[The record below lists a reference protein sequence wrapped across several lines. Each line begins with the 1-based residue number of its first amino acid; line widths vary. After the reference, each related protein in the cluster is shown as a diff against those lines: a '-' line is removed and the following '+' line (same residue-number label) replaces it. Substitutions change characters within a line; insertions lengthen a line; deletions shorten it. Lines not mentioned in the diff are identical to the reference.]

1 MVLAPAAHGG
11 VEPRSIP
18 RSDPRGDRRST
29 LSHHPAVD
37 EHLVQPE
44 AEARYE
50 MIRGRKVSAM
60 VALLPH
66 AKAQGRLAFLIA
78 PHVRAGYSMSTELLT
93 RASASSDFGT
103 DVCVC
108 QDGTD
113 PATGSRYLEEISFE
127 VVNEQRLGDVTDKA
141 EDLIQRGVRRV
152 FALFVKT
159 NRVSEWLK
167 QEGKFVLLNEDG
179 VIEDK
184 LFIRPIAVRA
194 LIDFTEGENEVA
206 RALITKGNAEIVK
219 LKEDAHK
226 KGLDEGH
233 KKGLDE
239 GHKKG
244 LDEGHKKGL
253 DEGHKK
259 GVQDTLCRMLR
270 LRFGDVPASMQQRID
285 AAGIEQLERWMER
298 LFVAISLDEVFLI

>member
-1 MVLAPAAHGG
+1 MDPKSSAGPIYLAPAAHGG
-11 VEPRSIP
+11 VES
-18 RSDPRGDRRST
+18 RST
-29 LSHHPAVD
+29 VRAERRPTSPLRPAVD
-37 EHLVQPE
+37 EHVVQPE
-44 AEARYE
+44 AEGRYE

-66 AKAQGRLAFLIA
+66 AKAQCRLAFLIA
-78 PHVRAGYSMSTELLT
+78 PHVRLGWSTSTELLT
-93 RASASSDFGT
+93 RASEASDFGT

-127 VVNEQRLGDVTDKA
+127 VVNEQRLRDVTDKA

-152 FALFVKT
+152 FAIFVKT
-159 NRVSEWLK
+159 NIVSEWSRD
-167 QEGKFVLLNEDG
+167 EGKFVRLNEDG

-194 LIDFTEGENEVA
+194 LIDFAEGENEVA

-219 LKEDAHK
+219 LKENA
-226 KGLDEGH
+226 H

-259 GVQDTLCRMLR
+259 GVQDTFCRLLR
-270 LRFGDVPASMQQRID
+270 MRFGDVPDAVQQRISV
-285 AAGIEQLERWMER
+285 ASIEQLEQWTER
-298 LFVAISLDEVFLI
+298 LFVATSLDDVFL

>member
-1 MVLAPAAHGG
+1 MDPKSSAGPMVLAPAAHGG
-11 VEPRSIP
+11 VESRSIP
-18 RSDPRGDRRST
+18 RADRRPTS
-29 LSHHPAVD
+29 PFPPVD

-66 AKAQGRLAFLIA
+66 AKAQGRLAFLTA
-78 PHVRAGYSMSTELLT
+78 PHVRPGYSMSTELLT
-93 RASASSDFGT
+93 RASEKSDFGT

-108 QDGTD
+108 RDGTD

-127 VVNEQRLGDVTDKA
+127 VVNEQRLRDVTDKA
-141 EDLIQRGVRRV
+141 EDLIHRGVRRV
-152 FALFVKT
+152 FAIFVKT
-159 NRVSEWLK
+159 NQVAEWSK
-167 QEGKFVLLNEDG
+167 DEGKFVPLNEDG

-194 LIDFTEGENEVA
+194 LIDFAEGENEVA

-233 KKGLDE
+233 KKGV
-239 GHKKG
+239 H
-244 LDEGHKKGL
+244 
-253 DEGHKK
+253 
-259 GVQDTLCRMLR
+259 DTFCRLLR
-270 LRFGDVPASMQQRID
+270 LRFGNVPDAVQQRID
-285 AAGIEQLERWMER
+285 VASIEELERWTER
-298 LFVAISLDEVFLI
+298 LFVATSLDDVFISSTQ